1 MIKRYLTKLAVL
13 SFFWTLTTNAYASN
27 TLEQD
32 ATQFL
37 SKHLETQYPDASIEV
52 SVNPISSRIKL
63 VRCSDP
69 VQFKTTYSGSSRRVS
84 LRALC
89 SQPRWQ
95 IYMTAKV
102 QITKPII
109 VSLRAIMKGDALSA
123 SSFQLQER
131 DVTTLRNNY
140 FSHPSEILGYAA
152 KRNIHPNKILT
163 SSMLTQATMIEKGD
177 SVMIEARKGS
187 LSIRMAGTALE
198 KGLKGKQISV
208 RNVKSGR
215 VVKAVVIAPGLVR
228 TP

>member
-1 MIKRYLTKLAVL
+1 LIKRYLTKLAVL
-13 SFFWTLTTNAYASN
+13 SVLWTALIPAHASN

-32 ATQFL
+32 ATLFL
-37 SKHLETQYPDASIEV
+37 NTHLSELHPDAAITV

-84 LRALC
+84 LRAMC

-109 VSLRAIMKGDALSA
+109 VSRRAIMKGEALSA
-123 SSFQLQER
+123 SSFQLQQR
-131 DVTTLRNNY
+131 DITTLRNNY
-140 FSHPSEILGYAA
+140 FSQPSEVVGYAA
-152 KRNIHPNKILT
+152 KRNIPPNSVLT
-163 SSMLTQATMIEKGD
+163 TSMLKQATMIEKGD

-187 LSIRMAGTALE
+187 LSIRMAGTALQ

-208 RNVKSGR
+208 RNDKSGR
-215 VVKAVVIAPGLVR
+215 VIKAVVIAPGLVR